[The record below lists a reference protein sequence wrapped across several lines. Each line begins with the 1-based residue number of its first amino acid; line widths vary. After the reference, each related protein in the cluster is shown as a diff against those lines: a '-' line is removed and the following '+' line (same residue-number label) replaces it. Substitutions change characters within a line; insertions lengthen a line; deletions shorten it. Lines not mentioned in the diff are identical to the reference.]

1 MGSSTSRYTGQYRQ
15 TNKVGRPELDEW
27 HRQNAA
33 ATADRPPRW
42 GPGVN
47 PGTFGPTPPASRS
60 VSQPVEGPP
69 WQALAALAVFTA
81 VLGLTIVAIRGL
93 SSRSEPV
100 VDVPAAAP
108 ATVAVVVREVVVTAT
123 PAPMPQPVPVG
134 QVAPSFPTS
143 GTRPV
148 VVPPQPVYNPP
159 APSARPAPVR
169 QPTYVEPSR
178 PSSGSI
184 YVMPGRG
191 ETVGYQGVRGGN
203 AAVGSYQCAEQ
214 GVGVTEMDR
223 ATSAIKI
230 DGATMYLSNGD
241 GGPLTPPTYRRLTNC
256 SPR

>member
-1 MGSSTSRYTGQYRQ
+1 MGKTQYLGKNSTFSGPALNALRQ
-15 TNKVGRPELDEW
+15 
-27 HRQNAA
+27 Q
-33 ATADRPPRW
+33 PP
-42 GPGVN
+42 
-47 PGTFGPTPPASRS
+47 
-60 VSQPVEGPP
+60 QPVTGPP
-69 WQALAALAVFTA
+69 WQALAAAAVFVAVIGLTVVAVRGLRSDRHEPVTSVPTVPVVQAATA
-81 VLGLTIVAIRGL
+81 VVIR
-93 SSRSEPV
+93 EQII
-100 VDVPAAAP
+100 
-108 ATVAVVVREVVVTAT
+108 VVVTAT
-123 PAPMPQPVPVG
+123 PAPVA

-256 SPR
+256 RPK